1 MKSRLAF
8 IAATAALSVSLAAC
22 GGGTPATGGSSTL
35 ELQTGVAA
43 DTSEMATLKSI
54 AADFEKANPGK
65 KINLVAAGT
74 NYENDI
80 KVRLSSGNIPDIW
93 MTHGWSLLRYSKFLT
108 PLQNEPW
115 AKNVAPALDPVM
127 KDKDGA
133 LYAMPTNV
141 DITGIMYN
149 KDVLAKAGYKPEDL
163 KTWDDFMKASLK
175 AKANGVA
182 SAIYAGG
189 KSMAGTILDHVIS
202 GAYSQDDLAKMTS
215 GTFVGDKYAQALDL
229 IAKWRDAG
237 LFNPDY
243 SSATK
248 TDMSKAL
255 AQGQALFEFGPSPIA
270 NDALKFNPQANV
282 GFIPIPSLNGSPSY
296 LDTGERTAYG
306 ISKTSKD
313 VAGAK
318 AFLAFL
324 AKPENETKM
333 AAASAAPPGLTD
345 AKMSE
350 GPLNSSYDT
359 YVTQA
364 KTPAVPYFDRVY
376 LPNGAWST
384 MGNNTDSIITKQSD
398 VNGAVQQMESTYKS
412 LFAQGK

>member
-1 MKSRLAF
+1 MKSRFALVG
-8 IAATAALSVSLAAC
+8 AAAVVALSLAAC
-22 GGGTPATGGSSTL
+22 GGGGQGAGSNTL
-35 ELQTGVAA
+35 EVQTGVAA
-43 DTSEMATLKSI
+43 DTNEMAALKAI
-54 AADFEKANPGK
+54 AADFEKANPNTK
-65 KINLVAAGT
+65 LNLVPAGT

-80 KVRLSSGNIPDIW
+80 KVRLSSNNIPDIW

-115 AKNVAPALDPVM
+115 AKNLVPELDPVM
-127 KDKDGA
+127 KDASGA

-149 KDVLAKAGYKPEDL
+149 KDVLAKAGYKPEDI
-163 KTWDDFMKASLK
+163 KTWDDFMSAAEK
-175 AKANGVA
+175 AKANGV
-182 SAIYAGG
+182 SAVYAGG

-202 GAYSQDDLAKMTS
+202 GAFTQNGLDQMKS
-215 GTFVGDKYAQALDL
+215 GTFVADPYGQALNL
-229 IAKWRDAG
+229 VGKWRDAG

-270 NDALKFNPQANV
+270 DDAIKYNPNAHI
-282 GFIPIPSLNGSPSY
+282 GFIPIPTLTGAPSY

-306 ISKTSKD
+306 VSKTSKD
-313 VAGAK
+313 VSGAK

-333 AAASAAPPGLTD
+333 AAASASLPGLTD
-345 AKMSE
+345 AKSTP
-350 GPLNSSYDT
+350 GPLSSSYDE
-359 YVTQA
+359 YVTQK
-364 KTPAVPYFDRVY
+364 KTQTVPYFDRVY

-384 MGNNTDSIITKQSD
+384 MGNGTDAVITKQSD
-398 VNGAVQQMESTYKS
+398 VNSAVQQMASTYKS
-412 LFAQGK
+412 LYGQGK